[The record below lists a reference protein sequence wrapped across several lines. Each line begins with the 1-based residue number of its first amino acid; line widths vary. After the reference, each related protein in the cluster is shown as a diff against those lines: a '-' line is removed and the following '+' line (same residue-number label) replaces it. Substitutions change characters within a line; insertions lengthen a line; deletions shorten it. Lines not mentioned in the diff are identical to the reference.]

1 MKHKKE
7 YIKPESLIQHVF
19 DEDDLMGIITIP
31 SENHGGFGAKQQD
44 IVIED
49 DYDDEQEEQI
59 FDLSHYKPW
68 DDDQANEN
76 KSMSW

>member
-7 YIKPESLIQHVF
+7 YIKPESLIQRVYN
-19 DEDDLMGIITIP
+19 DGLLGVDVTTGINSGLYGT
-31 SENHGGFGAKQQD
+31 KQQD

-68 DDDQANEN
+68 DDDQANED
-76 KSMSW
+76 KSLSW